1 MEKESNKK
9 KGDDGEALAEKYLS
23 ERGYE
28 IIARKWRSGRY
39 EVDLIMQ
46 FEKTLV
52 FIEVKTRYSNTFGE
66 PWEAVNKGKRS
77 RIMAGADAFLKSTDL
92 DLEPRFDIVSII
104 KNNGKCTI
112 EHIENAFYP
121 MA

>member
-9 KGDDGEALAEKYLS
+9 KGDDGEALAEKFLS
-23 ERGYE
+23 ERGYQ

-46 FEKTLV
+46 TEKNLV

-77 RIMAGADAFLKSTDL
+77 RIMAGADAFLKSTDI

-104 KNNGKCTI
+104 KHNGKCAI

>member
-28 IIARKWRSGRY
+28 IIARKWRSGRF

-46 FEKTLV
+46 SGKNLV

-77 RIMAGADAFLKSTDL
+77 RIMAGADAFLKSTDI

-104 KNNGKCTI
+104 KYNGKCAI